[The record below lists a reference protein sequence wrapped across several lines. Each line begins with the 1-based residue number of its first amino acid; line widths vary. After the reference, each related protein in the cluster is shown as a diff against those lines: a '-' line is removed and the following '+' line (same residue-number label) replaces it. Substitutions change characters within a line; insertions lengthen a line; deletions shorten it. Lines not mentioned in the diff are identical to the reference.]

1 MRYRPKSKKLSSK
14 VVIASSAIAFSSAA
28 LAQSSFFFPSA
39 SFFSPSAAFLEQGGE
54 EIPSVTEMLGDMPQ
68 HQTFYTQ
75 LEISELLDT
84 LPQDSLTILAPTN
97 EAFAALSPTVRAKL
111 SQPENLSKLLEYHI
125 VVGIIDEQDIKRQA
139 VATLLEK
146 SSVQITGIPL
156 AENKVGVKINQSIA
170 SDAILASNGVIIPIN
185 EVLIPPGL

>member
-1 MRYRPKSKKLSSK
+1 MG
-14 VVIASSAIAFSSAA
+14 IASSAIAFSTIS
-28 LAQSSFFFPSA
+28 LAQSPFFFPSA
-39 SFFSPSAAFLEQGGE
+39 SFFSPAAGILQSEDELTVLERLE
-54 EIPSVTEMLGDMPQ
+54 LLPQ
-68 HQTFYTQ
+68 YETLYTQ
-75 LEISELLDT
+75 LEEAGLLDK
-84 LPQDSLTILAPTN
+84 LPQDELTILAPTN

-111 SQPENLSKLLEYHI
+111 SQPENLNKLLQYHL

-139 VATLLEK
+139 VATLLDK

-170 SDAILASNGVIIPIN
+170 SDPFAASNGVIIPIN